1 MFGRKKTNQKVTKK
15 AEETVSQKP
24 EEIIKEE
31 KTEVETEAENK
42 KTSTDKKVNKK
53 SKSTKITQSLADFLY

>member
-15 AEETVSQKP
+15 AEEIVSQKP

-31 KTEVETEAENK
+31 KTEVETEVENK
-42 KTSTDKKVNKK
+42 KTSTDKKANKK
-53 SKSTKITQSLADFLY
+53 SKSIKIIQSLADFLY

>member
-15 AEETVSQKP
+15 AEETVSQES

-31 KTEVETEAENK
+31 KTEVENK
-42 KTSTDKKVNKK
+42 KTSADKKVNKK

>member
-1 MFGRKKTNQKVTKK
+1 MNKNGKMDLVNGGDAISMNTSELF
-15 AEETVSQKP
+15 
-24 EEIIKEE
+24 KEE
-31 KTEVETEAENK
+31 KTEVETQVENK

>member
-15 AEETVSQKP
+15 AEEIVSQKP

-31 KTEVETEAENK
+31 KTEVENK

>member
-15 AEETVSQKP
+15 VEETVSQES

-31 KTEVETEAENK
+31 KTEVENK
-42 KTSTDKKVNKK
+42 KTSTDKKANKK